1 MKSPIFFLFSITTIV
16 LTETNFAAS
25 ASSLASFSKQQQYHY
40 QNKNL
45 RGLIVSSEQQIRERK
60 LIFGGSQVTNRS
72 RYNYFALMSGKGL
85 CGAVLIS
92 KKFVLTAA
100 HCAYADTNFEIGTTS
115 RKSRGIDRLYNLLG
129 LGNGGGDGIEYEY
142 VAGRIHPDYKE
153 GSKEGGNYPN
163 DIALFQLKEAVQ
175 ASVATPI
182 QLRKNPLPAL
192 SHHTTQTLTVIGFGD
207 TDPSNLVSET
217 SSYLREV
224 ELRYVPP
231 NQCRKVAGRDIE
243 NGMMC
248 AYSSGK
254 DTGSGDSGGPL
265 ILKKKNSISQDELVG
280 IVSLVIL
287 FTSHAPTS
295 SQFQNLINHLPSLPP
310 PIATQIVAFV
320 FFYIIVII
328 ICCMKAE
335 HRYIA
340 FSLSIENS

>member
-1 MKSPIFFLFSITTIV
+1 MFFYFYSVYFS
-16 LTETNFAAS
+16 
-25 ASSLASFSKQQQYHY
+25 
-40 QNKNL
+40 
-45 RGLIVSSEQQIRERK
+45 
-60 LIFGGSQVTNRS
+60 
-72 RYNYFALMSGKGL
+72 
-85 CGAVLIS
+85 GAVLIS

-129 LGNGGGDGIEYEY
+129 LGNGDGDGIEYEY
-142 VAGRIHPDYKE
+142 AAGRIHPDYKE
-153 GSKEGGNYPN
+153 GFSEGGYYPN
-163 DIALFQLKEAVQ
+163 DIALFQLKEAVP

-224 ELRYVPP
+224 DLRYVPP

-280 IVSLVIL
+280 IVSWGIPDGAGTGVYTRVSYYYDWIADTICELNSDPGELPDGITCNSTRSSGSLLSGSSLSGGGGGGGSSGGTQLAPVIEPEL
-287 FTSHAPTS
+287 
-295 SQFQNLINHLPSLPP
+295 SLPVFVDNDTLSS
-310 PIATQIVAFV
+310 ISELALLRVMVIVVVVVNCLAMV
-320 FFYIIVII
+320 LLVYSCILDN
-328 ICCMKAE
+328 CMSPKKRE
-335 HRYIA
+335 I
-340 FSLSIENS
+340 